1 MGADGAY
8 QSQSTPMKMSLV
20 RTALAR
26 GRSSGPFAVVA
37 VVTMSMGS
45 ASSAFSLPR
54 ENTSVAVDR
63 DYPAAALSSLRGK
76 IAYSPGVHAHSLWVM
91 NADGSHRRQIT
102 HAGTHADYDPDWS
115 PDGKNI
121 VFRTERGRYDSNST
135 GAQGIFVV
143 NTTTLR
149 ERQIQP
155 RTGGL
160 FPAWAPSGKRIA
172 FTGLNPT
179 CCGEVIVTSKPHGN
193 DKRIVRPPT

>member
-1 MGADGAY
+1 MRVRLKICGAVLAA
-8 QSQSTPMKMSLV
+8 SLLV
-20 RTALAR
+20 
-26 GRSSGPFAVVA
+26 
-37 VVTMSMGS
+37 GS
-45 ASSAFSLPR
+45 ALYASSKPR
-54 ENTSVAVDR
+54 ENVTNASDR
-63 DYPAAALSSLRGK
+63 DYPAAKLSTLRGK

-91 NADGSHRRQIT
+91 SFDGSHRRQIT
-102 HAGTHADYDPDWS
+102 HAGAHADFDPDWS

-121 VFRTERGRYDSNST
+121 VFRTERGRYDSNNN

-179 CCGEVIVTSKPHGN
+179 CCGEVIVTSKRDGS
-193 DKRIVRPPT
+193 DEQMVKLPTAAG